1 MCDGACQY
9 RSKTAPRPSS
19 SSSARYPPGYPNFC
33 SFPPAHVLQPP
44 LVFCRGCGC
53 EERVALRGMDGT
65 GRRSPPRCHGRGAV
79 PPPLRLGI
87 SQTKT
92 HRTQV
97 PDSRA
102 LPPAMP
108 LVTPAR
114 LRPEPRLQ
122 TRRHRVCVPNR
133 ACPPSLLL
141 SELPGG
147 MTRDM
152 GVPVPGVG
160 WGRLAGF
167 CPPQPPPGS
176 SIHPRSTLRCSRA
189 ATAGGGVASPAAGLR
204 ERAERRQ
211 SPRRSAADVGR
222 PPHRPTRRDLSIAET
237 RDVFSI
243 YFCTL
248 YNVGVERFY
257 LTAK

>member
-1 MCDGACQY
+1 M
-9 RSKTAPRPSS
+9 
-19 SSSARYPPGYPNFC
+19 
-33 SFPPAHVLQPP
+33 
-44 LVFCRGCGC
+44 
-53 EERVALRGMDGT
+53 ALRGMDGT
-65 GRRSPPRCHGRGAV
+65 GRRSPLRCHGSGAV

-92 HRTQV
+92 HQTQV

-102 LPPAMP
+102 LPPALP

-114 LRPEPRLQ
+114 LRPEPRLR
-122 TRRHRVCVPNR
+122 TRRHRVCVPSP

-160 WGRLAGF
+160 WGQAGGVLPAAA
-167 CPPQPPPGS
+167 PPSDS
-176 SIHPRSTLRCSRA
+176 SIHPRSTLRRSRA
-189 ATAGGGVASPAAGLR
+189 ATAGGSVASPAAGLR

-211 SPRRSAADVGR
+211 SPRRSTADVGR
-222 PPHRPTRRDLSIAET
+222 PPHRPTRRDFSIAET